1 MDKPLRIL
9 AVVNLPWD
17 PRLGAARVWIELA
30 DEWTRAGH
38 SVEKFCLTDAFPT
51 TTSSSALS
59 AFRTLLFPFR
69 AARFVRSNADRFD
82 VIDALTGTLPFSK
95 TSLRFRGLLVARSV
109 GLYHLYNKFEEAAAK
124 RWPPASKGKL
134 LGRLFYSFFY
144 WRAHSASN
152 DSIAQC
158 DLLNLP
164 NSDELVCVRKE
175 ISSTAPA
182 IVQPYGLTE
191 PRRQALLAAAA
202 PAEARW
208 PSKKIAFIG
217 MWSLRKG
224 AKDWG
229 PIIRRIR
236 ASVPDACFLFLGTM
250 IDNQKVWDDLGLGNR
265 EIVGLVPQFQPD
277 ELPQLLSDCTI
288 AAFPSYVEGFGL
300 AVVEQLAAR
309 LPTIAYD
316 APGPRDILR
325 EQMPE
330 LLVPAGDVARFSDA
344 IIAILQGSFE
354 RYQELS
360 DRSAETALEFSWPA
374 IARDTATEYR
384 KRLHDLAAYA
394 SA

>member
-30 DEWTRAGH
+30 EEWTRAGH
-38 SVEKFCLTDAFPT
+38 SVEKFCLTDAFPKE
-51 TTSSSALS
+51 TSSSALS

-95 TSLRFRGLLVARSV
+95 KSLHFRGLLVARSA
-109 GLYHLYNKFEEAAAK
+109 GLYHLYDKFEAAAAK

-144 WRAHSASN
+144 KRTHSASRT
-152 DSIAQC
+152 SIAHC

-164 NSDELVCVRKE
+164 NSDELVCVREE
-175 ISSTAPA
+175 ISATTPA
-182 IVQPYGLTE
+182 IVQPYGLTLA
-191 PRRQALLAAAA
+191 RRQTLLAAAA
-202 PAEARW
+202 PAETRW
-208 PSKKIAFIG
+208 PKKKIAFIG

-236 ASVPDACFLFLGTM
+236 ARVPDACFLFLGTM

-277 ELPQLLSDCTI
+277 ELPQLLSDCTV

-325 EQMPE
+325 ERLPE
-330 LLVPAGDVARFSDA
+330 LLVAAGDVARFSDA
-344 IIAILQGSFE
+344 IVEILQGSFE

-360 DRSAETALEFSWPA
+360 DRSAQAALEFSWPA
-374 IARDTATEYR
+374 IARDTAQEYQ
-384 KRLHDLAAYA
+384 KRLGDLASHANA
-394 SA
+394 

>member
-1 MDKPLRIL
+1 M
-9 AVVNLPWD
+9 
-17 PRLGAARVWIELA
+17 
-30 DEWTRAGH
+30 
-38 SVEKFCLTDAFPT
+38 
-51 TTSSSALS
+51 
-59 AFRTLLFPFR
+59 
-69 AARFVRSNADRFD
+69 
-82 VIDALTGTLPFSK
+82 
-95 TSLRFRGLLVARSV
+95 LVARSA
-109 GLYHLYNKFEEAAAK
+109 GLYHLYDKFEAAAAK

-144 WRAHSASN
+144 RRANSASRA
-152 DSIAQC
+152 SIEHC

-164 NSDELVCVRKE
+164 NSDELVCVREE
-175 ISSTAPA
+175 ISFTTPA
-182 IVQPYGLTE
+182 IVQPYGLTQ
-191 PRRQALLAAAA
+191 PRRQALFDAAA
-202 PAEARW
+202 PAETRW
-208 PSKKIAFIG
+208 PRKKIAFIG
-217 MWSLRKG
+217 MGSLRKG

-236 ASVPDACFLFLGTM
+236 ASMPDACFLFLGTM

-277 ELPQLLSDCTI
+277 ELPQLLSDCTL

-325 EQMPE
+325 DRMPE
-330 LLVPAGDVARFSDA
+330 LLVAAGDVARFSDA
-344 IIAILQGSFE
+344 IIEILQGSFE

-360 DRSAETALEFSWPA
+360 DRSAQTALEFSWPA

-384 KRLHDLAAYA
+384 KRLGDLASHANA
-394 SA
+394 